1 MKFKFFHTLAAVV
14 AAAVMIGCSA
24 DSDIESQRPDEGTT
38 LTLRTDGIVGDTRTE
53 FDPAINQ
60 IKWSA
65 SDNAVFYSNGIG
77 RISEI
82 EIGAD
87 NTANFKLSGMRPD
100 GTTRTIQGFYP
111 VEARW
116 GDGHVRTEDNQIKAF
131 ALTLKSRQEANTGT
145 FDPEADILVA
155 DNLYDVEVSATE
167 KNIVDVRFGRP
178 VAITEIKYAISN
190 DVLKGSDEKVR
201 SITVHVDTENSTK
214 YLAGNFY
221 FDPATFSYVDVHGDK
236 LDIDNSDFF
245 ANALASS
252 VQVML
257 SDTPAVNADF
267 TAWIVTAP
275 IVLTPGDVVEFTI
288 RTTAGTVITKQ
299 VTMTREVAFR
309 NTQRNQLTVN
319 VDNSVTVKTG
329 EVAAIQDGYYVIATD
344 DSMMSSDAVSSA
356 LSSVALPSTWVGEG
370 ENRKLSISEDKYI
383 WYINQNETDGTY
395 TVSSKLNGQFIFCD
409 TKSTCYL
416 KATATPLK
424 IQPADVAGKYNISV
438 QGTAGRVLGYNKS
451 APRFAFYDSNSS
463 MTNDLQII
471 PVHIDNMPDFKL
483 LKNEITV
490 SAAGEYTEK
499 DVYQLRNAA
508 ENNVLVDVDGTVVTA
523 ASIANAAVTF
533 TVANADAD
541 ANGWIKLDFDGTIY
555 QINVVVASNQGIY
568 TESFESEVGSS
579 NSYTSASWES
589 NGFTWSCVY
598 SSTEIPSLSSNGL
611 NIAIGKKGYVQTSG
625 TNGIKSLTFDYKGV
639 SNATTLVVTITNG
652 SGTECYKNTI
662 SVSKNTV
669 GSIVVEESDI
679 TPACEGNY
687 TIKIANTANANAI
700 QIGAVTWTE

>member
-1 MKFKFFHTLAAVV
+1 MKFRFFQTLAAVV
-14 AAAVMIGCSA
+14 AAAATIGCSA
-24 DSDIESQRPDEGTT
+24 DSDIEVQRPDEGTT

-53 FDPAINQ
+53 FDPAINK

-77 RISEI
+77 RISAI

-87 NTANFKLSGMRPD
+87 NIANFKLSGMRPD

-131 ALTLKSRQEANTGT
+131 ALTLKSRQEGRTDA

-178 VAITEIKYAISN
+178 VAITEIKYVISN
-190 DVLKGSDEKVR
+190 DVLKSSDEKVR
-201 SITVHVDTENSTK
+201 SVTVHVDTENSTK

-221 FDPATFSYVDVHGDK
+221 FDPATFSYVDVDGNP
-236 LDIDNSDFF
+236 LNIDNSDFF
-245 ANALASS
+245 DSARASS

-257 SDTPAVNADF
+257 GDTPAVNADF
-267 TAWIVTAP
+267 TAWVVTAP
-275 IVLTPGDVVEFTI
+275 IVLAPGDVIEFTI
-288 RTTAGTVITKQ
+288 RTTAGTVITKR

-319 VDNSVTVKTG
+319 VDNSVTVTAG
-329 EVAAIQDGYYVIATD
+329 EVAAILDGYYVIATD

-395 TVSSKLNGQFIFCD
+395 TVSSKLNGLFINC
-409 TKSTCYL
+409 TAAKSCYL
-416 KATATPLK
+416 KETATPLK
-424 IQPADVAGKYNISV
+424 IQPADAAGKYNISV
-438 QGTAGRVLGYNKS
+438 QGNAGRVLGYNQTS
-451 APRFAFYDSNSS
+451 PRFAFYDKNNT
-463 MTNDLQII
+463 MINDLQII
-471 PVHIDNMPDFKL
+471 PVHVDNLPEFKL
-483 LKNEITV
+483 LKDEIKV
-490 SAAGEYTEK
+490 GAVAGEYTEK

-508 ENNVLVDVDGTVVTA
+508 ENNVLVDVDGTVVTT

-533 TVANADAD
+533 TVAGEGSGWIELDFNGTAHRIAIVASADAGKTATLTYED
-541 ANGWIKLDFDGTIY
+541 IVSMLKGSYAAGSYDGWSWCAMKNANGI
-555 QINVVVASNQGIY
+555 QINGKDKYIKIPDTGAPIASVKINTGTTYKSGYKVFLTTVSTSTTGAVMTI
-568 TESFESEVGSS
+568 TSTGSNEFVFDLTTLSET
-579 NSYTSASWES
+579 YTS
-589 NGFTWSCVY
+589 
-598 SSTEIPSLSSNGL
+598 L
-611 NIAIGKKGYVQTSG
+611 YVMSG
-625 TNGIKSLTFDYKGV
+625 
-639 SNATTLVVTITNG
+639 NAMYISQVEVT
-652 SGTECYKNTI
+652 Y
-662 SVSKNTV
+662 
-669 GSIVVEESDI
+669 
-679 TPACEGNY
+679 
-687 TIKIANTANANAI
+687 AN
-700 QIGAVTWTE
+700 

>member
-1 MKFKFFHTLAAVV
+1 MKFRFFQTLAAVV
-14 AAAVMIGCSA
+14 AAAATIGCSA
-24 DSDIESQRPDEGTT
+24 DSDIEVQRPDEGTT

-53 FDPAINQ
+53 FDPAINK

-77 RISEI
+77 RISAI

-87 NTANFKLSGMRPD
+87 NIANFKLSGMRPD

-131 ALTLKSRQEANTGT
+131 ALTLKSRQEGRTDA

-178 VAITEIKYAISN
+178 VAITEIKYVISN
-190 DVLKGSDEKVR
+190 DVLKSSDEKVR
-201 SITVHVDTENSTK
+201 SVTVHVDTENSTK

-221 FDPATFSYVDVHGDK
+221 FDPATFSYVDVDGNP
-236 LDIDNSDFF
+236 LNIDNSDFF
-245 ANALASS
+245 DSARASS

-257 SDTPAVNADF
+257 GDTPAVNADF
-267 TAWIVTAP
+267 TAWVVTAP
-275 IVLTPGDVVEFTI
+275 IVLTPGDVIEFTI

-329 EVAAIQDGYYVIATD
+329 EVAAILDGYYVIATD

-395 TVSSKLNGQFIFCD
+395 TVSSKLNGLFINCAAA
-409 TKSTCYL
+409 KSCTL
-416 KATATPLK
+416 KETATPLK
-424 IQPADVAGKYNISV
+424 IQPADASGKYNISV
-438 QGTAGRVLGYNKS
+438 QDNAGRVLGYNQS
-451 APRFAFYDSNSS
+451 SPRFAFYDKNNT
-463 MTNDLQII
+463 MINDLQII
-471 PVHIDNMPDFKL
+471 PVHVDNLPEFKL
-483 LKNEITV
+483 LKDEIKV
-490 SAAGEYTEK
+490 GAVAGEYTEK

-533 TVANADAD
+533 TVAGEGS
-541 ANGWIKLDFDGTIY
+541 GWIELDFNGTAHRIA
-555 QINVVVASNQGIY
+555 VVASADAGKTATLTYEDIA
-568 TESFESEVGSS
+568 SKLS
-579 NSYTSASWES
+579 NSYSAGTYGDWSWKAAKNNSGIQINGTKGYIKIPDMGSAIASVKINTSTTYKSG
-589 NGFTWSCVY
+589 NKVY
-598 SSTEIPSLSSNGL
+598 LTTSSST
-611 NIAIGKKGYVQTSG
+611 TSG
-625 TNGIKSLTFDYKGV
+625 AVMTLTSDGGNEFVFDL
-639 SNATTLVVTITNG
+639 TTLSETYTSLYVMSGNAMYISQVEVT
-652 SGTECYKNTI
+652 Y
-662 SVSKNTV
+662 
-669 GSIVVEESDI
+669 
-679 TPACEGNY
+679 
-687 TIKIANTANANAI
+687 AN
-700 QIGAVTWTE
+700 

>member
-1 MKFKFFHTLAAVV
+1 MKFRFFQTLAAVV
-14 AAAVMIGCSA
+14 AAAATIGCSA
-24 DSDIESQRPDEGTT
+24 DSDIEVQRPDEGTT

-53 FDPAINQ
+53 FDPAINK

-77 RISEI
+77 RISAI

-87 NTANFKLSGMRPD
+87 NIANFKLSGMRPD

-131 ALTLKSRQEANTGT
+131 ALTLKSRQEGRTDA

-178 VAITEIKYAISN
+178 VAITEIKYVISN
-190 DVLKGSDEKVR
+190 DVLKSSDEKVR
-201 SITVHVDTENSTK
+201 SVTVHVDTENSTK

-221 FDPATFSYVDVHGDK
+221 FDPATFSYVDIHGDK

-257 SDTPAVNADF
+257 GDTPAVNADF
-267 TAWIVTAP
+267 TAWVVTAP
-275 IVLTPGDVVEFTI
+275 IVLTPGDVIEFTI
-288 RTTAGTVITKQ
+288 RTTAGTVITKR

-319 VDNSVTVKTG
+319 VDNSVTITYG
-329 EVAAIQDGYYVIATD
+329 NATEVPDGYYAIATD
-344 DSMMSSDAVSSA
+344 NNMMSSDVVSKTLDYA
-356 LSSVALPSTWVGEG
+356 ELPSTWVGEG
-370 ENRKLSISEDKYI
+370 EGRKLSISEDKYI
-383 WYINQNETDGTY
+383 WYIEQNVDGTY

-416 KATATPLK
+416 KATSTPLK
-424 IQPADVAGKYNISV
+424 IQPADASGKYNISV
-438 QGTAGRVLGYNKS
+438 QGNAGRVLGYNQS
-451 APRFAFYDSNSS
+451 SPRFAFYDDNND
-463 MTNDLQII
+463 MINDLQII
-471 PVHIDNMPDFKL
+471 PVYIDNMPDFKL

-508 ENNVLVDVDGTVVTA
+508 ENNVLVDVDGTVVTS

-541 ANGWIKLDFDGTIY
+541 TNGWIKLDFDGTIY

-568 TESFESEVGSS
+568 TESFESKVGSS

-598 SSTEIPSLSSNGL
+598 SSTEISTLSSNGL
-611 NIAIGKKGYVQTSG
+611 NIAIGKKGHVQTSG

-662 SVSKNTV
+662 SVRKNTV

-679 TPACEGNY
+679 TPACEGDY